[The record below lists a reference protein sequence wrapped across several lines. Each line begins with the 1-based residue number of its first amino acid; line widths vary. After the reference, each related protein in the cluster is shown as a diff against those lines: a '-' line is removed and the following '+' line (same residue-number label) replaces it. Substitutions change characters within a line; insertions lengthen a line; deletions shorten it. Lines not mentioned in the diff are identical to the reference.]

1 MVLGILT
8 FKTNKKD
15 ISFKIKGYSSI
26 SIDFDDEIK
35 SYDLKSEDDILIEHS
50 FKDTTLHTVSI
61 RNAAEIT
68 EIDISSNQIKSVD
81 IEQCVKFKKF
91 VAHNNNIEA
100 LDFTNCDALQFV
112 HIQNNPICTNK
123 AKMTDMIN
131 TLTDR
136 NNRSFGSIVM
146 YDFVPPRSFDDMTE
160 DQKSIRQLRKEL

>member
-1 MVLGILT
+1 MANQLGILT
-8 FKTNKKD
+8 FKTIKQD

-26 SIDFDDEIK
+26 SIDFDEEIK

-68 EIDISSNQIKSVD
+68 EIDLSSNQIQSVD
-81 IEQCVKFKKF
+81 IEQCVKLRKI
-91 VAHNNNIEA
+91 VAYNNNIQS
-100 LDFTNCDALQFV
+100 LDFTNCDALQYI

-123 AKMTDMIN
+123 EEMVNMIN

-136 NNRSFGSIVM
+136 NQRAFGSIVM
-146 YDFVPPRSFDDMTE
+146 YDFVPSKDFDTMDE
-160 DQKSIRQLRKEL
+160 DKRSIREL